1 MKTTHEIEID
11 LLRTFGRY
19 VSPIEVMQDDQYS
32 RDIKITCTA
41 GSAKPDFSGCTAEIC
56 FAKPDGTGG
65 KYEALPNNETAY
77 TISGNTIT
85 IKLAPQ
91 VCTVPGDVQVS
102 VALISGSEELH
113 TFAIALKVH
122 KTPGL
127 QVQSANYFKIAGSVA
142 DSGWPEN
149 RLLGTDELG
158 NVVSKPSNY
167 VTTDYLRPYDD
178 AIRYLEEEVNKSVRF
193 TQQELS
199 EEDQASARQNIGAVD
214 SQYVNEIFKQS
225 QKPKIYERIATIT
238 VEENSQKSMVV
249 FNADSSGNPLELTD
263 FIIRA
268 NAGFA
273 DGSGS
278 TLCMAI
284 DGADVIANG
293 KIPSISNTPRSFNI
307 FFRNE
312 FDGCRRAEYTASTA
326 SNGSAYNAQAPIAE
340 TRIIPQISGVGE
352 PPISRIELY
361 TRTGATQEW
370 VVGSTFEL
378 WGVKA

>member
-11 LLRTFGRY
+11 LLRTLGRY

-32 RDIKITCTA
+32 RDIKITCTS
-41 GSAKPDFSGCTAEIC
+41 GSGKPDFAGCTAQIC
-56 FAKPDGTGG
+56 FSKPDGTGG
-65 KYEALPNNETAY
+65 KYEALPNNEIAY
-77 TISGNTIT
+77 SISGNTIT

-91 VCTVPGDVQVS
+91 VCTVPGDVHIS
-102 VALISGSEELH
+102 VVLINGQSNLH
-113 TFAIALKVH
+113 TFAISLKVH

-127 QVQSANYFKIAGSVA
+127 QATSENYFKIAGSIA
-142 DSGWPEN
+142 DSGWPAN

-158 NVVSKPSNY
+158 NVVSKLPNY
-167 VTTDYLRPYDD
+167 VTPNDLRYYEE
-178 AIRYLEEEVNKSVRF
+178 AIRDLEEAVNKSVRF
-193 TQQELS
+193 TQQELN
-199 EEDQASARQNIGAVD
+199 EEDKASARQNIGAVD
-214 SQYVNEIFKQS
+214 SQYVNEVFKQS
-225 QKPKIYERIATIT
+225 QEPKTYERIATIT

-263 FIIRA
+263 FAILA

-273 DGSGS
+273 DGDAS
-278 TLCMAI
+278 TLYMAI

-293 KIPSISNTPRSFNI
+293 KIPSISTTPRAFNI

-326 SNGSAYNAQAPIAE
+326 NAGAFNAQAPIAGSFL
-340 TRIIPQISGVGE
+340 IPQMSGVGE

-361 TRTGATQEW
+361 TRTGTTQEW